1 MEAKQLKLTFLL
13 AVLMGM
19 VGANAFAH
27 DIGVKNAD
35 GVTIYYTYMNNK
47 TELAVSYRGS
57 YSSDYSDEYSGV
69 VNIPESVTYN
79 GMIYPVTSIGEY
91 AFYYC
96 SGLTS
101 VTIPNSVTSI
111 GTFAFYGCSGLT
123 SVTIPNSVTSIGS
136 AAFSSS
142 VNVDENNTAY
152 SSIDG
157 VLFNKSQTELIRY
170 PGGKQYTIPN
180 SVTSIGSRAFFG
192 CHGLTSVTIPNSVTS
207 IGERAFEYCSGLTK
221 VIVNDIAAWCNISFT
236 DWNSNPLYYAKHLY
250 SDENTEI
257 TNLVIPDGVTTIKDY
272 AFDGCTG
279 LTSVTIGNSVTS
291 IGSYAFDGCTG
302 LTSVTIGN
310 SVTSIG
316 FRAFADC
323 TGLTSVTIP
332 NSVTS
337 IGLEPFY
344 RCTGLTSVTIN
355 SNAIM
360 SEKYYNTYNSLKG
373 IFGEQVKSYTIGDGV
388 TSIGGYAFYKCSGL
402 TSVTI
407 PNSVTSIGDRA
418 FEYCSGLT
426 KVIVNDIAAWCNIS
440 FTDWNS
446 NPLTYAKHLYS
457 DENTEITNLVIPD
470 GVTTIKSYAFE
481 DCSGLTSV
489 TIGNSVTSIG
499 KSAFSGCSGLTS
511 VTIPSSVTHIDMSV
525 TDVGVGLFF
534 VTGAFAYC
542 SSLIEINVDENNTA
556 YSSIDGVLFNKSQT
570 ELILYPRGKQG
581 AYVIPNSVT
590 SIGNDAFRGCSGL
603 ASVTIP
609 NSVTSIGDRAFVEC
623 SGLTSVTIGNSV
635 TSIGDWAFYYCTGL
649 TSVTI
654 PNSVTSIG
662 GAAFYGCTG
671 LTSVTI
677 GNSVTSIGAGAFS
690 GCTGLTSVTI
700 PNSVTSIEEYA
711 FEDCDKLTDIYCY
724 IVEPLTIEWSVFYGV
739 PTNTCMLHVPV
750 GSKVKYE
757 AANYWKNF
765 LNIVEDLMKERI
777 AQTITWNNSQTTLL
791 VNNEIELTAVASSGL
806 PITYTIKSG
815 NDYAT
820 LVTSGEK
827 TFLRG
832 VKAGTVIVEAKQVG
846 NDEYQPIN
854 VEKVFTI
861 SELRTA
867 QTITWSQ
874 SQAYVV
880 GLNSDIELTAVAS
893 SGLPITYTIKSGSDC
908 ATLITSGDKTSLKGI
923 KPGTVIVEAK
933 QVGNSEYQPASVE
946 KEFTISELRTA
957 QTITWSQIQAYVVG
971 LNSDIELTAVASS
984 GLPITYV
991 IKSGSDCA
999 TLITSGDKTSLRGI
1013 KIGTVVIEAKQD
1025 GNSEYQ
1031 PASVEKEFT
1040 INKKTSQ
1047 RITWSQEIEA
1057 VVGDSLILSATSSS
1071 GLPVAYRAL
1080 DEDYCSKMEI
1090 KQNAKGQYVVHFS
1103 NRAPSIIEA
1112 YQEGNDTYNAAEPV
1126 RKYYNS
1132 LNPTETD
1139 GLMCINGIYY
1149 KYTDNTHTALKMV
1162 RGFKQYEGDI
1172 VFPAVVNG
1180 LPVTKMDSD
1189 ATYICPLVTTI
1200 EFKEGHSH
1208 IEGVHYDMALEKL
1221 ILPSTTSYIGYL
1233 VFFCCPKLKDIYLYA
1248 ATPPEVASSYD
1259 YNQWNEGEGKT
1270 LYVPRG
1276 TKSAYENA
1284 DFWKHFT
1291 IVEIDVPTGI
1301 ISIDNSQSAIDNDVW
1316 FTLSGV
1322 RLNGKPTKAGIY
1334 IVNGKKV
1341 VIK

>member
-1 MEAKQLKLTFLL
+1 M
-13 AVLMGM
+13 
-19 VGANAFAH
+19 
-27 DIGVKNAD
+27 
-35 GVTIYYTYMNNK
+35 
-47 TELAVSYRGS
+47 
-57 YSSDYSDEYSGV
+57 
-69 VNIPESVTYN
+69 
-79 GMIYPVTSIGEY
+79 
-91 AFYYC
+91 
-96 SGLTS
+96 
-101 VTIPNSVTSI
+101 
-111 GTFAFYGCSGLT
+111 
-123 SVTIPNSVTSIGS
+123 
-136 AAFSSS
+136 
-142 VNVDENNTAY
+142 
-152 SSIDG
+152 
-157 VLFNKSQTELIRY
+157 
-170 PGGKQYTIPN
+170 
-180 SVTSIGSRAFFG
+180 
-192 CHGLTSVTIPNSVTS
+192 
-207 IGERAFEYCSGLTK
+207 
-221 VIVNDIAAWCNISFT
+221 
-236 DWNSNPLYYAKHLY
+236 
-250 SDENTEI
+250 
-257 TNLVIPDGVTTIKDY
+257 
-272 AFDGCTG
+272 
-279 LTSVTIGNSVTS
+279 
-291 IGSYAFDGCTG
+291 
-302 LTSVTIGN
+302 
-310 SVTSIG
+310 
-316 FRAFADC
+316 
-323 TGLTSVTIP
+323 
-332 NSVTS
+332 
-337 IGLEPFY
+337 
-344 RCTGLTSVTIN
+344 
-355 SNAIM
+355 
-360 SEKYYNTYNSLKG
+360 
-373 IFGEQVKSYTIGDGV
+373 
-388 TSIGGYAFYKCSGL
+388 
-402 TSVTI
+402 
-407 PNSVTSIGDRA
+407 
-418 FEYCSGLT
+418 
-426 KVIVNDIAAWCNIS
+426 
-440 FTDWNS
+440 
-446 NPLTYAKHLYS
+446 
-457 DENTEITNLVIPD
+457 
-470 GVTTIKSYAFE
+470 
-481 DCSGLTSV
+481 
-489 TIGNSVTSIG
+489 
-499 KSAFSGCSGLTS
+499 
-511 VTIPSSVTHIDMSV
+511 
-525 TDVGVGLFF
+525 
-534 VTGAFAYC
+534 
-542 SSLIEINVDENNTA
+542 IEINVDENNTA